1 MSYYTKAVYVAVVTF
16 LGSLLAA
23 LQAAPDLGIGDLT
36 TAAWITIVLA
46 TIVAAGGVLGL
57 QAAPATVATSVR

>member
-23 LQAAPDLGIGDLT
+23 LLAAPDLGISDLT
-36 TAAWITIVLA
+36 TATWITIALA
-46 TIVAAGGVLGL
+46 TIIAAGGVLGL